1 MRRSIGQQL
10 CGRERRHVPIVCLQ
24 VDNVINRMGLRGVAD
39 SRVGG
44 AVVRGVSGGEKRR
57 VTIALQLLKDPG
69 NYVLI
74 SSFPLYRCVLYVFV
88 YFTDPSGIYP
98 IQNSVRFS

>member
-1 MRRSIGQQL
+1 M
-10 CGRERRHVPIVCLQ
+10 CPQ

-69 NYVLI
+69 NSVLVCCNLSVLSRSCSKSQVTV
-74 SSFPLYRCVLYVFV
+74 SS
-88 YFTDPSGIYP
+88 SGALTM
-98 IQNSVRFS
+98 NRA

>member
-1 MRRSIGQQL
+1 MNIRTRRVMLHRAVYSYKIPL
-10 CGRERRHVPIVCLQ
+10 LQ
-24 VDNVINRMGLRGVAD
+24 VNSVINRMGLRGVAD

-69 NYVLI
+69 KFFRN
-74 SSFPLYRCVLYVFV
+74 VFQV
-88 YFTDPSGIYP
+88 H
-98 IQNSVRFS
+98 FSLV

>member
-1 MRRSIGQQL
+1 MKGVTIGAQWVWTQEVTNIIVL
-10 CGRERRHVPIVCLQ
+10 IVCPQ

-69 NYVLI
+69 NSVLV
-74 SSFPLYRCVLYVFV
+74 C
-88 YFTDPSGIYP
+88 
-98 IQNSVRFS
+98 

>member
-1 MRRSIGQQL
+1 M
-10 CGRERRHVPIVCLQ
+10 CPQ

-57 VTIALQLLKDPG
+57 VTIAVHLLKDPG
-69 NYVLI
+69 RVAL
-74 SSFPLYRCVLYVFV
+74 FELV
-88 YFTDPSGIYP
+88 
-98 IQNSVRFS
+98 

>member
-1 MRRSIGQQL
+1 MTTYLLEVSRAAAMGESGFSLVWGRYKRRVLRSTVL
-10 CGRERRHVPIVCLQ
+10 TVCLQ

-57 VTIALQLLKDPG
+57 VTIAVQLLKDPG
-69 NYVLI
+69 R
-74 SSFPLYRCVLYVFV
+74 P
-88 YFTDPSGIYP
+88 T
-98 IQNSVRFS
+98 